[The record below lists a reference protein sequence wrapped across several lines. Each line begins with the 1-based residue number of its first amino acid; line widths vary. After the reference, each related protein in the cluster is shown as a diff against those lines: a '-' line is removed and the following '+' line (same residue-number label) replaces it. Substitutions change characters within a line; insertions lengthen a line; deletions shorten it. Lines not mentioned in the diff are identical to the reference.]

1 MMILLFFDFVDLV
14 DNLIV
19 FVWVILGIEIVF
31 GGIFIW
37 VLIFSW
43 KIVVFNWILFFDFKL
58 YLGNCIFVVV
68 LDLYFVWSFLI
79 FLLLI

>member
-1 MMILLFFDFVDLV
+1 MGVDLV

-19 FVWVILGIEIVF
+19 FVWGILGIEIVF

-43 KIVVFNWILFFDFKL
+43 KIVLFNWILFFDFKW

-68 LDLYFVWSFLI
+68 L
-79 FLLLI
+79 